1 MTKKDLVAHIA
12 DENNLT
18 LINADALLSDVF
30 EKISDALASGE
41 VFQWPDFGRFS
52 TKPRAGRQG
61 RNPSTGA
68 ALTIAA
74 TTVVQ
79 FKPAGTLKDRVHA
92 LIDEET

>member
-12 DENNLT
+12 DAHNLT
-18 LINADALLSDVF
+18 LTNADALLSDVF
-30 EKISDALASGE
+30 ETISDSLASGE
-41 VFQWPDFGRFS
+41 VFQWPDFGRFN

-61 RNPSTGA
+61 RNPSTGE

-79 FKPAGTLKDRVHA
+79 FKPAATLKDRVHA
-92 LIDEET
+92 LTDEEK